1 MKVIHL
7 VFPVFP
13 VKSPNKGENIMNRV
27 ISFIS
32 LVMFLAFL
40 FVLKENMV
48 IGIIL
53 GISSIYIKLQSI
65 EE

>member
-1 MKVIHL
+1 
-7 VFPVFP
+7 
-13 VKSPNKGENIMNRV
+13 MNRV

-65 EE
+65 ELQSIEE